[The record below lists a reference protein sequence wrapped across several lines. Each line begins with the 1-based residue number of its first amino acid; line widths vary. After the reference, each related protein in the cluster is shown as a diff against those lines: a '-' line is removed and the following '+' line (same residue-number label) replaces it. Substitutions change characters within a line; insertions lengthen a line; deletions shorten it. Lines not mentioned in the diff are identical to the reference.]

1 MVDRKPVHPTPLP
14 GADGGHPRL
23 HRGLK
28 LVGTLFITLSAITPA
43 SSVFIVAPGVITQ
56 AGTGAFLAFVIAA
69 VVGVFMAFVYAEL
82 GSAYPLSGGEYA
94 IVART
99 SGRLPGFVV
108 LGLFLVTQLL
118 IIAVIALGVG
128 TYLSVLL
135 PGLHAPTV
143 AAVTVVIATVLAV
156 FDIKLNAWVTG
167 IFLAIELIALGVVS
181 ALGLADPQRSLADLV
196 AHPVAAGAG
205 GTVTAASFGVIA
217 GASAVALFA
226 YNGYGAAVYLG
237 EETHDAH
244 RSVAKTVL
252 WALGITVLAE
262 LVPVTA
268 VLLGSP
274 SLPDLFGAPTML
286 EYFITDRAG
295 STVNGIVSLAIAI
308 AIFNAV
314 LAIILVTAR
323 MIFSTGRD
331 TTWPSPISKAVSA
344 IHPRFGSPWIAT
356 LVTGAIGTAFC
367 FADEQVLLVVTS
379 TTLIAIYAV
388 LCVSVLAG
396 RRNGSTAHAAYR
408 MPLFPV
414 APLLAL
420 AAIAFVA
427 YQNFTDPVVGRP
439 SLAIT
444 AGIAVVFAL
453 YYLFVLRRRG
463 SWELR
468 GAEDD

>member
-1 MVDRKPVHPTPLP
+1 M
-14 GADGGHPRL
+14 
-23 HRGLK
+23 
-28 LVGTLFITLSAITPA
+28 
-43 SSVFIVAPGVITQ
+43 FIVAPGVITQ

-108 LGLFLVTQLL
+108 LGLFLVSQLL

-143 AAVTVVIATVLAV
+143 AAVTVVVATVLAV

-181 ALGLADPQRSLADLV
+181 ALGLIHPQRSLADLV
-196 AHPVAAGAG
+196 VHPVTGAG
-205 GTVTAASFGVIA
+205 GTVAAASFGVIA

-274 SLPDLFGAPTML
+274 SLPDLFGAANMMDH
-286 EYFITDRAG
+286 FITDRAG
-295 STVNGIVSLAIAI
+295 STVNDIVSLAVAV

-356 LVTGAIGTAFC
+356 LATGAIGTAFC

-388 LCVSVLAG
+388 LCVSVLLG

-420 AAIAFVA
+420 AAIAYVA
-427 YQNFTDPVVGRP
+427 YQNFTDPEVGRP
-439 SLAIT
+439 SLVIT

-453 YYLFVLRRRG
+453 YYLLVLRRRG